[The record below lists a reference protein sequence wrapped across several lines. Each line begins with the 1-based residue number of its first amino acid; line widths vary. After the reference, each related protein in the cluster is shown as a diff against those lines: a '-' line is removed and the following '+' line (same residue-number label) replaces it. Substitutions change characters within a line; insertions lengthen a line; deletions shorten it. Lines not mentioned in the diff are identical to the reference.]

1 MRPTSLL
8 LFCLLVK
15 IPFNLNI
22 QFHLNTKTYPV
33 SINTSTR
40 LAKMPNPRLK
50 CNTNYYYQTTFLALM
65 PTYLLDL
72 NDQIFMHLI
81 SVYVLSTF
89 IANHLKTYC
98 LNKKTLITSINSSTV
113 SKILQSSYQSARRAS
128 APIHC

>member
-15 IPFNLNI
+15 NTVQSQHTI
-22 QFHLNTKTYPV
+22 QSKHKNMSPV

-72 NDQIFMHLI
+72 HDQIFMHLI
-81 SVYVLSTF
+81 SVYIVSNF
-89 IANHLKTYC
+89 IVIHLKTYC
-98 LNKKTLITSINSSTV
+98 LNKKTLITSINSIIV
-113 SKILQSSYQSARRAS
+113 SKILQSSY
-128 APIHC
+128 